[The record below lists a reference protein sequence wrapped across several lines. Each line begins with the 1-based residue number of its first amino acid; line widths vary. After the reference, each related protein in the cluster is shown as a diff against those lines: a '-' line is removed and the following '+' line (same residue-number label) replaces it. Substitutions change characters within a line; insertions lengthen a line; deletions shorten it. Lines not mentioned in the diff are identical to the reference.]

1 MKQYLLTSLRKQ
13 KYAVAIGDI
22 IVFSLAIISSY
33 LIRAY
38 INHQFPVIQTAIS
51 RISGWQVLVVMC
63 HVFMLYLFDLYDSNR
78 IESPTRNL
86 LIMVT
91 SVFTAGFL
99 ISGILFFVPK
109 YVFGRQVLLIHL
121 IVVSLFIYLWRLL
134 AARVLMRSSAPERIA
149 LVGDTEVV
157 NEFAAEL
164 SRFSH
169 SGFEIASVCVSD
181 PTTPLTSTFPESVTF
196 YDGITAMLE
205 EGEFDALVFDS
216 AKGVF
221 SEEETRRILQLRFI
235 GKAVYDLPTLYENL
249 TGKVPL
255 AYIDGR
261 WLMESN
267 GLLGRPDIT
276 YVKVKRVIDCVVSF
290 LLLFAAVPVC
300 FVVALAVRTES
311 KGSVFFVQERIGLN
325 RRPFRCYK
333 FRTMVEDAEA
343 ESGPVWAGEDDPRVT
358 KVGNILR
365 KTRLDEL
372 PQLYNVLKGEMSFVG
387 PRPIR
392 RHFAEQLDRQ
402 IPFYGLRF
410 AVKPGL
416 TGWAQVNCD
425 YGGSFEGQLEK
436 FQHDLFY
443 IRNMSLFLDLITMFK
458 TIKTVVDG
466 TGQ

>member
-13 KYAVAIGDI
+13 KYAVALGDI
-22 IVFSLAIISSY
+22 AVFTMAIILSY
-33 LIRAY
+33 LIRTY
-38 INHQFPVIQTAIS
+38 INNQYPVIQTVLS
-51 RISGWQVLVVMC
+51 RLSGWQALVVIS
-63 HVFMLYLFDLYDSNR
+63 HIFMLYLFDLYDSNR
-78 IESPTRNL
+78 IENPTRNL

-91 SVFTAGFL
+91 SVFAAGFL
-99 ISGILFFVPK
+99 ISGIFFFVPK

-121 IVVSLFIYLWRLL
+121 VVGCLFIYLWRLT
-134 AARVLMRSSAPERIA
+134 AARTLMRSSAPERIA
-149 LVGDTEVV
+149 LVGDTEIV
-157 NEFAAEL
+157 NEFAADL
-164 SRFSH
+164 PHFSR
-169 SGFEIASVCVSD
+169 SGFEITGVCVLD
-181 PTTPLTSTFPESVTF
+181 PKTPLTSTFPETVTF
-196 YDGITAMLE
+196 FDGISAMLE
-205 EGEFDALVFDS
+205 ECEFDALVFDS

-221 SEEETRRILQLRFI
+221 SDEETRRILQLRFT

-261 WLMESN
+261 WLMGSN

-276 YVKVKRVIDCVVSF
+276 YVKVKRVIDYVVSF
-290 LLLFAAVPVC
+290 LLLLAGAPVC
-300 FVVALAVRTES
+300 FVVALAVKTES
-311 KGSVFFVQERIGLN
+311 KGSAFFIQERIGLN

-333 FRTMVEDAEA
+333 FRTMIEDAES
-343 ESGPVWAGEDDPRVT
+343 ESGPVWAGENDPRIT
-358 KVGNILR
+358 KLGNILR

-392 RHFAEQLDRQ
+392 KHFAEQLDRQ

-425 YGGSFEGQLEK
+425 YGGTFEGQLEK

-458 TIKTVVDG
+458 TIKTVVDR
-466 TGQ
+466 TGR